1 MWIFIVGWK
10 SLFWW
15 FQANLACW
23 CWDSMWKKV
32 YKRLNPWINLM
43 KLRPSDHC
51 GWRSLQNSSQ
61 QELSSFKLL
70 EIYFYPGPPGRAG
83 ENIFSICVS
92 LIGILRVGIAKHHA
106 VEVVSKYQPLKLNS
120 ERALTPAVHWHIRL
134 ADTVCLMSYDISY
147 VLWLMSYLMS
157 HDLCLTS
164 HLMSDVICSYGF
176 GLCLAFTT

>member
-106 VEVVSKYQPLKLNS
+106 VEVVSKSQPLKLNS

-134 ADTVCLMSYDISY
+134 ADTVHPAPGIPTTKVKIIESCF
-147 VLWLMSYLMS
+147 
-157 HDLCLTS
+157 CLTS
-164 HLMSDVICSYGF
+164 YFQVYLSFC
-176 GLCLAFTT
+176 